1 MSVRM
6 DANLFSEV
14 ARIEKGD
21 YLQFHCEVLS
31 SHTQDVKRYF
41 FGCYY
46 PRWHGFYLEE
56 VREIIG
62 NLGYTELK
70 YFPAFPFD
78 VYLKP
83 DGQTYVNADFEVGS
97 VLVIGGP
104 QNQRDDD
111 TKRFK
116 VVSLD
121 TRHLRT
127 SASRLPPVH
136 TSSAAN
142 PSTMVV
148 SRNGLRLPVSV
159 GPEVVA
165 LIEAIRE
172 AYVYHSGYSIPE
184 IGIKAMG
191 RPFRECSD
199 DGKRYMS
206 LQGMRQMV
214 RDSRAFGLTPSSP
227 SYPATK
233 MTKLHVDEV
242 AQALFDAFPKEYNG
256 EVDYDVFMDV
266 VRGHMNEARK
276 NAVREIFRQIDFD
289 QDGKVTIKDLQAQ
302 FNAHE
307 HPVVVHDGLF
317 TADKLLKG
325 FLTWWDENQ
334 HMYGI
339 IPYSEWL
346 DYYNGLSAV
355 IEKDEVF
362 LGIVQN
368 TWKLGPWVPK
378 KYKY

>member
-6 DANLFSEV
+6 NANLFSEV
-14 ARIEKGD
+14 VRIEKGD

-31 SHTQDVKRYF
+31 QHNRDVKRYF

-62 NLGYTELK
+62 NLGYMELK
-70 YFPAFPFD
+70 HFPAFPFD

-83 DGQTYVNADFEVGS
+83 NGDTYVTDDFQIGS

-116 VVSLD
+116 VVAVDDS
-121 TRHLRT
+121 RLRT
-127 SASRLPPVH
+127 RTGRLPAIN
-136 TSSAAN
+136 SSSTAN
-142 PSTMVV
+142 PNTMVI
-148 SRNGLRLPVSV
+148 SQNGQRVPVQIA
-159 GPEVVA
+159 PEITAMLEA
-165 LIEAIRE
+165 LRE
-172 AYVYHSGYSIPE
+172 AYIYHLGYGVPE

-191 RPFRECSD
+191 RPFRECSE
-199 DGKRYMS
+199 DGKRYIS
-206 LQGMRQMV
+206 LDGMRRLV
-214 RDSRAFGLTPSSP
+214 RDSRAFGISP
-227 SYPATK
+227 SFQGTQITQLTVNDVAT
-233 MTKLHVDEV
+233 
-242 AQALFDAFPKEYNG
+242 AIFNAFPKECNG
-256 EVDYDVFMDV
+256 NVDYDVFMDSI
-266 VRGHMNEARK
+266 RGHMNERRK
-276 NAVREIFRQIDFD
+276 KAVWDVFQQLDFD
-289 QDGKVTIKDLQAQ
+289 NDGKVTIRDLQAR

-317 TADKLLKG
+317 EADKLLKG

-334 HMYGI
+334 DMYGI

-378 KYKY
+378 QYKY